1 MGREGRS
8 HDEHDEHVGLTAA
21 HVLAARLDR
30 PMGALG
36 IVFLFVVL
44 GQNLAGGGLATVLS
58 VAGWLLWGVF
68 VAELALRA
76 YVARDQ
82 AAFWRRN
89 WWQVVFLAVPFLRV
103 VRAAHALRLVRIAR
117 VGGVLGSAVRGSRS
131 AGRLLSGRVGWL
143 SVLTGVIVLAAS
155 QLLFVLGVYD
165 TYAAALHAAALAT
178 ITGEPLSAPGA
189 LARWLE
195 VALAA
200 YSVAVFATL
209 AGAFGAYFLRRH
221 DEAPEPVAPVG
232 RAGGDTG
239 AQAPGHGAAGADPGH
254 PPAVRA

>member
-1 MGREGRS
+1 MDPATQQPPSRHG
-8 HDEHDEHVGLTAA
+8 VTAA
-21 HVLAARLDR
+21 EALAARLDT

-36 IVFLFVVL
+36 VVFLFVVL
-44 GQNLAGGGLATVLS
+44 GQNLARGGLATALGV
-58 VAGWLLWGVF
+58 VGWVLWGVF

-82 AAFWRRN
+82 RTFWRRN

-103 VRAAHALRLVRIAR
+103 VRAASAVRLLRVAR
-117 VGGVLGSAVRGSRS
+117 VGGVVSSAVRGSRS

-143 SVLTGVIVLAAS
+143 AVVTGVVVLASSQVLYILGAYAS
-155 QLLFVLGVYD
+155 
-165 TYAAALHAAALAT
+165 YAEALHASALAT

-189 LARWLE
+189 AARWLE

-209 AGAFGAYFLRRH
+209 AGALGAYFLRRG
-221 DEAPEPVAPVG
+221 DEATPAPREV
-232 RAGGDTG
+232 
-239 AQAPGHGAAGADPGH
+239 
-254 PPAVRA
+254 